1 MKKISADLVITN
13 NGPPQQDQVIILDDS
28 NTIIE
33 LANAADHDPSS
44 VKRYRG
50 AIIPGFV
57 NAHCHLELSHLYGM
71 VETGTGL
78 LPFMQKVVQMRE
90 IGQEIID
97 QAIRDGDQEMID
109 NGIVAVGDISNQV
122 DTFEIKRSSRIRYYT
137 FVEMFDFMQPQKSDE
152 FFTNYLQVFEQ
163 APDDNS
169 NRKTAVPHAP
179 YSVSPVLFK
188 KIKSLQ
194 KSDCTVSVH
203 NQETVEED
211 LLFRHGTGKFGDFF
225 QEFGFTLDH
234 FQPTGM
240 SSIRYTLSHLDPN
253 QRTLLVHN
261 TMTSSEDI
269 VFVERWSNLVYWA
282 TCPNANLY
290 IENHLPH
297 YQKFIDQNCKICVGT
312 DSLTSNWGLSIWEEL
327 KTIHKY
333 QSYVPVEELIRWA
346 TINGAL
352 ALGFEKSLGSI
363 ERGKRPGLNL
373 VDLDDSGGVDLR
385 GSCQRL
391 L

>member
-13 NGPPQQDQVIILDDS
+13 NGPPQQDQIIILDDY

-33 LANAADHDPSS
+33 LTQAADHDPST

-50 AIIPGFV
+50 AIIPGFI
-57 NAHCHLELSHLYGM
+57 NAHCHLELSHMYGM
-71 VETGTGL
+71 VESGTGL

-90 IGQEIID
+90 INQEVID
-97 QAIRDGDQEMID
+97 QAIRDGDQEMFD

-122 DTFEIKRSSRIRYYT
+122 DTFDTKRRSPIRYYT
-137 FVEMFDFMQPQKSDE
+137 FVEMFDFMQPKKADE
-152 FFTNYLQVFEQ
+152 FFTKYYEVFQQ

-179 YSVSPVLFK
+179 YSVSPALFE

-194 KSDCTVSVH
+194 DPTSTVSIH
-203 NQETVEED
+203 NQETAEED
-211 LLFRHGTGKFGDFF
+211 QLFRHGTGKFRDFF
-225 QEFGFTLDH
+225 QEFGFALDH
-234 FQPTGM
+234 FQPTGS
-240 SSIRYTLSHLDPN
+240 SSIRYTLSHLDPK

-261 TMTSSEDI
+261 TMTPGED
-269 VFVERWSNLVYWA
+269 VAFVEHWSNSVYWV

-290 IENHLPH
+290 IENRLPH
-297 YQKFIDQNCKICVGT
+297 YQKFVDHKCKICVGT

-327 KTIHKY
+327 KTIHRF
-333 QSYVPVEELIRWA
+333 QSYVPVEELIKWA
-346 TINGAL
+346 TINGAR
-352 ALGFEKSLGSI
+352 ALGFEESLGSI
-363 ERGKRPGLNL
+363 EQGKRPGLNL
-373 VDLDDSGGVDLR
+373 VELDDSGRIDLT
-385 GSCQRL
+385 GSCRRL

>member
-33 LANAADHDPSS
+33 LANTADHDPSS

-225 QEFGFTLDH
+225 QEFGFTLNH

-290 IENHLPH
+290 IENQLPH

-346 TINGAL
+346 TINGAQ

-363 ERGKRPGLNL
+363 EHGKRPGLNL

>member
-44 VKRYRG
+44 VKKYRG

-78 LPFMQKVVQMRE
+78 LSFMQKVVQMRE
-90 IGQEIID
+90 IDQEIID

-211 LLFRHGTGKFGDFF
+211 LMFRHGTGKFGDFF

-240 SSIRYTLSHLDPN
+240 SSIRYTVSHLDPN

-261 TMTSSEDI
+261 TMTSGEDI

-290 IENHLPH
+290 IENQLPH